1 MAINLK
7 TIIAELQ
14 FLDQL
19 VTDDRTDTRLPALLD
34 QVKLDLAQAI
44 QNVRGEDPLIG

>member
-7 TIIAELQ
+7 TVIAELQ

-19 VTDDRTDTRLPALLD
+19 VSDDRTDTRLPDLLD
-34 QVKLDLAQAI
+34 QVKIDLAAAI
-44 QNVRGEDPLIG
+44 QNVKAEDPLIG